1 MIVRYWKNFPEQR
14 NSAFYALISIL
25 EDRDPQVFFYILIF
39 LHLTSY
45 FFFEIMFCKNYKI
58 LGLKNLI

>member
-25 EDRDPQVFFYILIF
+25 EDRDPQVFFYISIF
-39 LHLTSY
+39 LHLTSS
-45 FFFEIMFCKNYKI
+45 FFSKLCFVKI
-58 LGLKNLI
+58 VKF